1 MEEIALACEAI
12 LDTINEFIY
21 DKAFDKTRKLSKR
34 IPFILI
40 YCLTLLL
47 LIALLVFIGVNLV
60 LDNNWFG
67 YLLLLLLF
75 SLLIC
80 FVLIYPFI
88 FYKKRKK

>member
-67 YLLLLLLF
+67 YLLLLLF

>member
-12 LDTINEFIY
+12 IDVINGFIY

-40 YCLTLLL
+40 YCLTLL
-47 LIALLVFIGVNLV
+47 VFIVVNLV
-60 LDNNWFG
+60 LDNNGFG
-67 YLLLLLLF
+67 YLLLL

-88 FYKKRKK
+88 FYKKRNKLERRR